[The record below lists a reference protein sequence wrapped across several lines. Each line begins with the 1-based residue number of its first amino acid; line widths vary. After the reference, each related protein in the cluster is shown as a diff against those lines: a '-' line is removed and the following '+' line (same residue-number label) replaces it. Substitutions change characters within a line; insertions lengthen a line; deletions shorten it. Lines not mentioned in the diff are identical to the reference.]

1 MYQNSEKETYCRR
14 WYGCPDSTI
23 IRLNFVDEPGAI
35 RCILRGAPQQIH
47 IHTLTLS
54 FY

>member
-1 MYQNSEKETYCRR
+1 MYQNSEKETYCRW
-14 WYGCPDSTI
+14 WYGRPDSTTI
-23 IRLNFVDEPGAI
+23 WLKFVDEPGAI
-35 RCILRGAPQQIH
+35 PCILRGAPQQIH

>member
-1 MYQNSEKETYCRR
+1 MYQNSKKETYCRL
-14 WYGCPDSTI
+14 WYGCPDSTTT
-23 IRLNFVDEPGAI
+23 RLNFVDEPGAI
-35 RCILRGAPQQIH
+35 PCILRGAPQQIH